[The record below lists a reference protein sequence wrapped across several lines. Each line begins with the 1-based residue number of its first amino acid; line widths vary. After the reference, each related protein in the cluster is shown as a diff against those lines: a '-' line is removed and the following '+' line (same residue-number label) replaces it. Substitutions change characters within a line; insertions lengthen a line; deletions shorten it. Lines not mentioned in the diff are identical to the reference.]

1 MHILNNSGQT
11 KGIFRSILIFIC
23 TIILL
28 TACAKQ
34 GGTVAE
40 STVFPTPTL
49 PPNRGPSAVFT
60 AAPDPNATPCPTVNF
75 PPRTPTPTP
84 SPTIHPGFAMIESDG
99 MESQEKIKKMLTYSF
114 EEDNTYDIRPQSDF
128 ASEEEYVEFIKTEC
142 EKRYKENLDYLQIH
156 EIDAW
161 YIRFELI
168 DYGSIYGG
176 PIYVKITNKQ
186 MVTQINQMI
195 QDCSAKKNP
204 KYSIR
209 KPLYPY
215 GDGYE
220 DTTFCVEKDGK
231 ITRMFETD
239 LAHDL
244 GVKYFEN
251 EPSLLLP
258 YGADS
263 TLVIDFLH
271 NWADFLTQL
280 IVENYVTQSEIN
292 LVFN

>member
-1 MHILNNSGQT
+1 MFILDNLRKIKHALQ
-11 KGIFRSILIFIC
+11 KILVIIC
-23 TIILL
+23 TIPLL
-28 TACAKQ
+28 TACASQ
-34 GGTVAE
+34 GETVAE
-40 STVFPTPTL
+40 STVSPTPTL
-49 PPNRGPSAVFT
+49 PPNKGPSAIFT
-60 AAPDPNATPCPTVNF
+60 ATPDPNVTPYH
-75 PPRTPTPTP
+75 TP
-84 SPTIHPGFAMIESDG
+84 SPTPLSGFEMIEADG
-99 MESQEKIKKMLTYSF
+99 MESQQKIKKMLTYSF

-142 EKRYKENLDYLQIH
+142 ERKYKENLDYLQSH

-161 YIRFELI
+161 YIKFELI

-195 QDCSAKKNP
+195 QDCSARKNP
-204 KYSIR
+204 EYSIR

-280 IVENYVTQSEIN
+280 IVENYVTQSEVN